1 MIYGQQRHQRQI
13 FQIYE
18 RLTRHFA
25 GNQHVYITSNTHV
38 IIGLPRQVQ
47 D

>member
-1 MIYGQQRHQRQI
+1 MLYGQQRQI
-13 FQIYE
+13 VQIV
-18 RLTRHFA
+18 HFA